1 MKSYE
6 TFEHGADVG
15 VRGIGDTPEE
25 ALSESLKALASLLV
39 EDTSFLEERPKLS
52 YPLDLEAEFLDE
64 LFVQFIN
71 RVLSLSYSENVLL
84 YEFEGKI
91 ENVEGSYHLKGIVKG
106 VPFDFERYGYGV
118 EVKGATFTMAK
129 FEKSNSYY
137 IAQCVVDV

>member
-15 VRGIGDTPEE
+15 IRGIGDTLEE

-52 YPLDLEAEFLDE
+52 YPLHLEAEFLDE

-91 ENVEGSYHLKGIVKG
+91 ENIEGSYHLKGVVKG
-106 VPFDFERYGYGV
+106 IPFDFERYGYGV

-129 FEKSNSYY
+129 IEKSNSHY